1 MDKEEVLA
9 RAIILYNR
17 DKEKDFAS
25 IVDKNGQLTMP
36 ALLRIYEMDE
46 TTREACIQ
54 MLEDNGVASRGEVLQ
69 MINSKR
75 VADDFKPGR
84 VYCESVGMSDHRLDN
99 YNAQYPHIRKDYF
112 DDAQ

>member
-17 DKEKDFAS
+17 DKEKNWDS
-25 IVDKNGQLTMP
+25 IVDRNGKLTMP
-36 ALLRIYEMDE
+36 ALLRIYEMSE
-46 TTREACIQ
+46 ETREACIQ
-54 MLEDNGVASRGEVLQ
+54 MLEDNGVASRSAVLQ

-75 VADDFKPGR
+75 IADDFKPGR

-99 YNAQYPHIRKDYF
+99 YNPQYTHIRKYF
-112 DDAQ
+112 FEDAQ